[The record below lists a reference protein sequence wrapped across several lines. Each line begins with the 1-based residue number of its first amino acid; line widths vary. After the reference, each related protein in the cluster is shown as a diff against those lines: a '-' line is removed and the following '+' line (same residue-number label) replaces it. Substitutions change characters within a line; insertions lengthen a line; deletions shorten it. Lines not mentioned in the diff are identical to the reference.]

1 MALMAIFVVVLM
13 IGLNALYVAAEFG
26 AVTVRRTQIQQRA
39 DEGSRL
45 ARRLLPALAD
55 ASTLDRY
62 VAACQIGITFSS
74 LLLGAYGQS
83 VIAPA
88 IAPLF
93 ERLGSMQSAAAH
105 STATVVVL
113 VALTVLQMLLGELVP
128 KSVALQSPVRAALW
142 TVTPM
147 RLSLRLFA
155 WFIWLLNGSGLL
167 VLRLFGIRNSDHKGE
182 HSAEEIEA
190 LIDES
195 SEGGVLPATAD
206 QPLKEALHLS
216 SRPVSD
222 LMVPRDEIEA
232 VDIACGGA
240 ELARKAARSPY
251 TRIPVYENSLDD
263 VLGIVHA
270 KDIAMHSMGRGMPP
284 EVRQCLRPML
294 HVAPETPATALLSR
308 MRETH
313 TQTAIVQD
321 ASGRTIGLVT
331 VDDILETLLGG
342 VADEFKDAD
351 DAPDRSAT

>member
-39 DEGSRL
+39 DEGSGL
-45 ARRLLPALAD
+45 ARKLLPALAD
-55 ASTLDRY
+55 ASTVDRY

-113 VALTVLQMLLGELVP
+113 IVLTVLQMILGELVP
-128 KSVALQSPVRAALW
+128 KSVALQSPVRVALW
-142 TVTPM
+142 TVMPM
-147 RLSLRLFA
+147 RLSLKLFA
-155 WFIWLLNGSGLL
+155 GFIWLLNGSGLL
-167 VLRLFGIRNSDHKGE
+167 TLRLFGIRGSEHKGE

-216 SRPVSD
+216 SRPVSE
-222 LMVPRDEIEA
+222 LMIPREKIEA
-232 VDIACGGA
+232 VDIACGSA
-240 ELARKAARSPY
+240 ELAKKAAESAY
-251 TRIPVYENSLDD
+251 TRIPVYETSIDN

-270 KDIAMHSMGRGMPP
+270 KDVAMHTMGTGMPP
-284 EVRQCLRPML
+284 EVRSCLRPML
-294 HVAPETPATALLSR
+294 RVTPDTPATVLLTK
-308 MRETH
+308 MRESH

-321 ASGRTIGLVT
+321 ASGRTVGLVT
-331 VDDILETLLGG
+331 VDDVLETLLGG
-342 VADEFKDAD
+342 VADEFKASSEKPVEN
-351 DAPDRSAT
+351 AA

>member
-13 IGLNALYVAAEFG
+13 VGLNALYVAAEFG

-45 ARRLLPALAD
+45 ARKLLPALAD
-55 ASTLDRY
+55 TSTLDRY

-88 IAPLF
+88 ITPMF

-105 STATVVVL
+105 STATVAVL
-113 VALTVLQMLLGELVP
+113 IVLTVLQMILGELVP

-147 RLSLRLFA
+147 RLSLKLFA
-155 WFIWLLNGSGLL
+155 WFIWLLNGSGVL
-167 VLRLFGIRNSDHKGE
+167 VLRLFGMRSSDHKGE
-182 HSAEEIEA
+182 RSVEEIEA
-190 LIDES
+190 LIEES

-206 QPLKEALHLS
+206 QPLKEALYLS
-216 SRPVSD
+216 SRPVSE
-222 LMVPRDEIEA
+222 LMVPREKIEA

-240 ELARKAARSPY
+240 ELARKAAESAY
-251 TRIPVYENSLDD
+251 TRIPVYEQSLDN

-270 KDIAMHSMGRGMPP
+270 KDIAMHTMGRGMPP
-284 EVRQCLRPML
+284 EVRHCLRPML
-294 HVAPETPATALLSR
+294 HIASDMPATALLTK
-308 MRETH
+308 MRESH

-321 ASGRTIGLVT
+321 ASGRTIGFIT
-331 VDDILETLLGG
+331 ADDILETLLGG
-342 VADEFKDAD
+342 VADEFKEAD
-351 DAPDRSAT
+351 DEPSGAVA

>member
-1 MALMAIFVVVLM
+1 MALMAVFMVVLM
-13 IGLNALYVAAEFG
+13 VGLNALYVAAEFG

-39 DEGSRL
+39 DEGSSL
-45 ARRLLPALAD
+45 ARKLLPALAD

-74 LLLGAYGQS
+74 LALGAYGQS

-88 IAPLF
+88 IAPMF
-93 ERLGSMQSAAAH
+93 ERFGSMQSAAAH
-105 STATVVVL
+105 STAAVVVL
-113 VALTVLQMLLGELVP
+113 IVLTVLQMVLGELVP

-147 RLSLRLFA
+147 RLSLKLFA

-167 VLRLFGIRNSDHKGE
+167 ILRLFGVRSSDHKGE

-216 SRPVSD
+216 SRPVSE
-222 LMVPRDEIEA
+222 LMIPREKIEA

-240 ELARKAARSPY
+240 ELAKKAASSAY
-251 TRIPVYENSLDD
+251 TRIPVYEKSIDN

-270 KDIAMHSMGRGMPP
+270 KDVAMHTMGSGMPP
-284 EVRQCLRPML
+284 EVRSCLRPML
-294 HVAPETPATALLSR
+294 RVAPDMPATALLTK
-308 MRETH
+308 MRESH
-313 TQTAIVQD
+313 TQTAIVRE
-321 ASGRTIGLVT
+321 GERTVGLVT
-331 VDDILETLLGG
+331 VDDILDTLLGG
-342 VADEFKDAD
+342 VADEFKQSPEKTAE
-351 DAPDRSAT
+351 AAA